1 MKQKI
6 VSISIILILAFL
18 SACGTNSG
26 GESTA
31 ATTTPNSV
39 TERLETRSNEIT
51 SAHAE
56 QNTLRL
62 DGDYDSVPTVT
73 QPAPLSKDELN
84 SIVIPTS
91 PKDPYS
97 YIISDIVEWYKQAGS
112 NFNPNEKRYCL
123 YDINSDGTEELIIAN
138 VDILGG
144 TSIYEEHEG
153 ITAQYTYGILIS
165 RVYTIKD
172 GDAVRANQLIVG
184 GNAYQTIL
192 LDTGMIKVIHRTP
205 RNPQITYYKMVGDD
219 FEVVGGC
226 LYKNFDNEYFYD
238 GNDEE
243 VKITEEEFNR
253 RIAEIEGDA
262 TPVEIEWKRID
273 QYGQ

>member
-1 MKQKI
+1 MKRLFA
-6 VSISIILILAFL
+6 ILLCMIFVFL
-18 SACGTNSG
+18 TACGTPSG
-26 GESTA
+26 DERG
-31 ATTTPNSV
+31 TTTHEESV
-39 TERLETRSNEIT
+39 TCAGTKTADVTEP
-51 SAHAE
+51 
-56 QNTLRL
+56 NTLRL
-62 DGDYDSVPTVT
+62 NGDYDSVPTVT
-73 QPAPLSKDELN
+73 QPAPLSKEKLD

-97 YIISDIVEWYKQAGS
+97 YIISDIVKWYKQAGS

-123 YDINSDGTEELIIAN
+123 YDINSDGIEELIIAN

-165 RVYTIKD
+165 QVYTIKD

-192 LDTGMIKVIHRTP
+192 LDNGIIKIIHRTP
-205 RNPQITYYKMVGDD
+205 RNPQITYYKMVGED
-219 FEVVGGC
+219 FEMVGGC
-226 LYKNFDNEYFYD
+226 LYKNLDNEYFYD

-243 VKITEEEFNR
+243 EKITEEEFNR
-253 RIAEIEGDA
+253 RIAEIEDGA
-262 TPVEIEWKRID
+262 HPVELEWKHLQD
-273 QYGQ
+273 YGK

>member
-1 MKQKI
+1 MKAK
-6 VSISIILILAFL
+6 LLLLAFIL
-18 SACGTNSG
+18 TLFLTACNRVVVNDY
-26 GESTA
+26 
-31 ATTTPNSV
+31 NSV
-39 TERLETRSNEIT
+39 SSKVHTKTTESASRVILPDIT
-51 SAHAE
+51 E

-73 QPAPLSKDELN
+73 QPAPLSKEELD

-97 YIISDIVEWYKQAGS
+97 YIISDIVKWYKQAGS

-123 YDINSDGTEELIIAN
+123 YDINSDGIEELIIAN

-165 RVYTIKD
+165 QVYTIKD

-192 LDTGMIKVIHRTP
+192 LDNGIIKIIHRTP

-219 FEVVGGC
+219 FEMVGGC
-226 LYKNFDNEYFYD
+226 LYKNLDNEYFYD

-243 VKITEEEFNR
+243 EKITEEEFNR
-253 RIAEIEGDA
+253 RIAEIEGGA
-262 TPVEIEWKRID
+262 KPVELEWKRL
-273 QYGQ
+273 QNYGK